1 MPFFKILL
9 EYHSF
14 PEVWK
19 QVRGSVNHITKIR
32 WFKHFFFG
40 GGGGGELIRGTLRYI
55 LIDTSMSLKLIDHFK
70 IIKKP
75 LMWWTTHP
83 AAYTRCCTGSQVP
96 CYYFSLIG
104 TIRACFLNHKEHTAE
119 KKMVD
124 FALPSS
130 PSLIFTTQSC
140 RLMSPFVSHK
150 FPVIVLQLHHKRSI

>member
-1 MPFFKILL
+1 MKGCNKLAKRDSDNLL
-9 EYHSF
+9 PWLSPACHFYLHGCVCAYVCMRVHAHIVHYLNE
-14 PEVWK
+14 PETE
-19 QVRGSVNHITKIR
+19 RP
-32 WFKHFFFG
+32 
-40 GGGGGELIRGTLRYI
+40 
-55 LIDTSMSLKLIDHFK
+55 LKK
-70 IIKKP
+70 KKKKP
-75 LMWWTTHP
+75 LMCGTTHP
-83 AAYTRCCTGSQVP
+83 AAYTRCCSGSQVP

-119 KKMVD
+119 KKMAD